1 MFTSTKKTAASD
13 NSMSAGF
20 YKMKKT
26 QYINI
31 GRKVI
36 PISRSYKKE
45 VLENLENS

>member
-1 MFTSTKKTAASD
+1 
-13 NSMSAGF
+13 MSVCF

-26 QYINI
+26 LYINI

-45 VLENLENS
+45 VLEKLENS